1 MLLYGGL
8 GLFFAGLI
16 FMFGGTKFIKD
27 AANAAKAKKQAP
39 ILALVGAGMLLLR
52 FLIG

>member
-1 MLLYGGL
+1 MLLYAGI
-8 GLFFAGLI
+8 GLFLAGLI

-27 AANAAKAKKQAP
+27 ADNAAKAKKQAP
-39 ILALVGAGMLLLR
+39 ILAAVGAALLLLR